1 MFAFTFKQVAFTG
14 LVAVSSLASAWYYET
29 PAALDTAPA
38 AYQIAQQDNGNNNFG
53 PGNGFGQQGQNRP
66 GGLSNPLS
74 EEARTFLHTN
84 MQNHWANTL
93 TQAADQEL
101 ITQEQ
106 ADELT
111 QRGWRGGPGGQ
122 NRPGNGNGPMGQ
134 ARQADMAAALGITA
148 EQLATYQAEGLTP
161 PQIAAELGLDWD
173 VVQAQ
178 LHAQHLASIQEAV
191 ANGQMTQEQADQ
203 MVANM
208 NARWVLKDAFQ
219 AAMAEVLGITP
230 EQLDAYQAE
239 GKRLPEIATELGL
252 DLATLQTQMQTA
264 RQAVLD
270 AAVADGTITQEQAD
284 NFQMGGPGQGGH
296 GGQGQHN
303 GQGGGFG
310 GPRP

>member
-29 PAALDTAPA
+29 PTGQETAPA
-38 AYQIAQQDNGNNNFG
+38 AYQIMQQDNFG
-53 PGNGFGQQGQNRP
+53 PGNGQGQNRP
-66 GGLSNPLS
+66 GGLTNPLS

-84 MQNHWANTL
+84 MQTHWANTL
-93 TQAADQEL
+93 AQATDQDL
-101 ITQEQ
+101 LTQEQ

-111 QRGWRGGPGGQ
+111 QLGWRGGPGGA
-122 NRPGNGNGPMGQ
+122 NRPGMGNGNGPMGQ
-134 ARQADMAAALGITA
+134 ARQADLAAALGITE
-148 EQLATYQAEGLTP
+148 EQLTAYQAEGLTP

-219 AAMAEVLGITP
+219 AATAEALGITP
-230 EQLDAYQAE
+230 EQLEAYHAE

-252 DLATLQTQMQTA
+252 DLATVQAQMETV

-284 NFQMGGPGQGGH
+284 NFHMGGPGQGGH
-296 GGQGQHN
+296 GGQGRHG